1 MKKLIVFVVVL
12 CLLLT
17 GCSWLDGA
25 YHSVTPHASD
35 NSAHVQSGI
44 TVSSIAEIR
53 EALSSMV
60 NNGSS
65 GGTLY
70 MQGIIHENV
79 NAFMNAAIA
88 QVKTN
93 TALGAYAVDAINYE
107 SGTIGGREAVAVDI
121 TYLHFRPELMRIKRV
136 RTMNNLKKL
145 IENALVACDPS
156 VVIMVSEY
164 ENVDIVQFAQDFTDR
179 NSHQCMEVP
188 QVTATIYPDS
198 GKERI
203 VEVSFTYENSRE
215 VLRNMQD
222 TVTPIFTA
230 AKMYV
235 QGSEDAQQKCEQ
247 LYSFLMERF
256 DYQIDTSITP
266 TYSLLRHGVGD
277 SKAFASVY
285 SIMCRNSGIPCE
297 VVLGTRD
304 GEARYWNYLKIDD
317 TYYHLDLLT
326 SQALGG
332 FTLFT
337 SDMLEGYVWDYS
349 QFP

>member
-1 MKKLIVFVVVL
+1 M
-12 CLLLT
+12 
-17 GCSWLDGA
+17 LD
-25 YHSVTPHASD
+25 Y
-35 NSAHVQSGI
+35 
-44 TVSSIAEIR
+44 
-53 EALSSMV
+53 
-60 NNGSS
+60 
-65 GGTLY
+65 
-70 MQGIIHENV
+70 
-79 NAFMNAAIA
+79 
-88 QVKTN
+88 K
-93 TALGAYAVDAINYE
+93 NY
-107 SGTIGGREAVAVDI
+107 
-121 TYLHFRPELMRIKRV
+121 
-136 RTMNNLKKL
+136 NLKKL

-164 ENVDIVQFAQDFTDR
+164 ENVDIIQFAQDFTDR

-222 TVTPIFTA
+222 TVTPIFSA

-277 SKAFASVY
+277 SKAFAMVY
-285 SIMCRNSGIPCE
+285 AVMCQNADLECQ
-297 VVLGTRD
+297 VVTGTHD
-304 GEARYWNYLKIDD
+304 GEAYYWNLIRIDGVD
-317 TYYHLDLLT
+317 YHVDLLAC
-326 SQALGG
+326 SAAEE
-332 FTLFT
+332 FKPMVA
-337 SDMLEGYVWDYS
+337 DEMIGYVWDYS
-349 QFP
+349 LYTE